1 MTEKPD
7 PFDIAALERSLND
20 SAARSRP
27 SGSAGPG
34 RTKMIRLSVTLWRS
48 AIVGAAI
55 VFALSA
61 DCLGIQRAS
70 AQATP
75 DYAALMA
82 APDRSDADRQADKR
96 RDPVPF
102 LAFSGLRTGM
112 KVLDMGAGAGYSTE
126 LVARVIGPTGVVYGQ
141 NPPDNFER
149 ARNAFATRAATPAMK
164 NSMALVR
171 PYDDPLPADVHDLDM
186 ITYLF
191 FYHDTTYLNVDRAEM
206 NRKLFSVLKPG
217 GVLVIADHSAKA
229 DSDISV
235 GKTLHRIDES
245 LLRREVEAAGFKLI
259 AEGNFW
265 RNPEDMRD
273 FSTQRPTGPVDNF
286 VLKFE
291 KPH

>member
-1 MTEKPD
+1 
-7 PFDIAALERSLND
+7 L
-20 SAARSRP
+20 
-27 SGSAGPG
+27 G
-34 RTKMIRLSVTLWRS
+34 
-48 AIVGAAI
+48 
-55 VFALSA
+55 A
-61 DCLGIQRAS
+61 DCLGIQRVS
-70 AQATP
+70 AQGAP

-102 LAFSGLRTGM
+102 LAFAGLRPGM

-126 LVARVIGPTGVVYGQ
+126 LVARVVGPTGVVYGQ

-149 ARNAFATRAATPAMK
+149 ARNAFATRAATPAMR
-164 NSMALVR
+164 NSMALLR

-206 NRKLFSVLKPG
+206 NRKLFAALKPG